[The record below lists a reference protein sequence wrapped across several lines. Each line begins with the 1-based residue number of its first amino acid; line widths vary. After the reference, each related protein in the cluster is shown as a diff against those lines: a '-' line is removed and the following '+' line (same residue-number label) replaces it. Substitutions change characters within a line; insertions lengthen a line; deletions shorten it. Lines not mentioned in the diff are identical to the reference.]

1 MLTVMHSHFWDGE
14 EGGGGDPVVA
24 QVSGYIAFQSVII
37 RATFVL
43 ALLLVG

>member
-1 MLTVMHSHFWDGE
+1 MLAIMHSQFWDDDA
-14 EGGGGDPVVA
+14 GGGSPAPAA
-24 QVSGYIAFQSVII
+24 QVSGYPAFQSVII